1 MYNVHI
7 INGRDSV
14 VGKATDWKFQVSN
27 PGGSE
32 IIHARPDGP
41 WSSPRL
47 LYNQLR
53 VCFWGVKQPGRGI
66 DHPRHLALS
75 EASWS
80 VPDRSLPITF
90 IVCTY
95 Y

>member
-1 MYNVHI
+1 MHTVMYNVHI

-14 VGKATDWKFQVSN
+14 VGKATDWKVQVLN

-47 LYNQLR
+47 LYNQFR
-53 VCFWGVKQPGRGI
+53 VCF
-66 DHPRHLALS
+66 
-75 EASWS
+75 
-80 VPDRSLPITF
+80 
-90 IVCTY
+90 
-95 Y
+95 